1 MKLAA
6 AILLSLSVSAGSLYA
21 QEPLGGKYSGGYK
34 AKTNQGEQWATV
46 VLEILSVE
54 GGRVK
59 AKAVR
64 GAFANIGPGLTCAG
78 EYQLEGTYENNKL
91 ALKSVAGPGA
101 GDCRLGFM
109 LVAEG
114 NKLKGRVNKN
124 DIELSK

>member
-1 MKLAA
+1 MKLAL
-6 AILLSLSVSAGSLYA
+6 AIGLALSILAGFSHA
-21 QEPLGGKYSGGYK
+21 QESLVGKYSGGFK

-64 GAFANIGPGLTCAG
+64 GAYANIGVGLTCAG

-91 ALKSVAGPGA
+91 LLKSVAGPGA

-109 LVAEG
+109 LVVEG
-114 NKLKGRVNKN
+114 NKLKGRLNKN
-124 DIELSK
+124 DLELSK